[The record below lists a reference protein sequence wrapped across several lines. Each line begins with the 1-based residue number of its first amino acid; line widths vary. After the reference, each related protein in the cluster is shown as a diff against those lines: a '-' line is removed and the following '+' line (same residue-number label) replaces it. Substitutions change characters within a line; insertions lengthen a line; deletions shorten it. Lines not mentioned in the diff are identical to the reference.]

1 MSWESIM
8 EEDIFLNEH
17 EGEQIDLDLELE
29 GYDEIEIELEIQDL
43 KEKKHEYSSVNC
55 NIIDLLVDGEK
66 SYNSRRY
73 M

>member
-8 EEDIFLNEH
+8 EEDIFLNEY
-17 EGEQIDLDLELE
+17 EGEQIDLELE
-29 GYDEIEIELEIQDL
+29 GYDEIEIDLEIQDL
-43 KEKKHEYSSVNC
+43 REKKHEYSSVNC